1 MQFNKSKVKWVWKK
15 NIYIYFNSSILIILD
30 ISHPP
35 IQPPTSPINL
45 MFRRIHPILSKQ
57 SNALQTLKSGI
68 IFRPLS
74 FITKPTT
81 PTTLR
86 TTPKII
92 SHTLI
97 QSRTLMST
105 KTTNLGPFKFT
116 LQILTGVYCGL
127 LIVSFGLCYLLYSD
141 ANQRQNIPF
150 ELSLDDH
157 INAVMAI
164 NKDDVCESPRHAT
177 KHYRRLLIDLAKQE
191 LGDTT
196 TIDESKFDNR
206 YDVPILSTDFLI
218 HNKSIKFI
226 NFYIDMI
233 LRYSK
238 CLLSKGEL
246 DIAIKMLTR
255 IVVDDDFIFFKLGDA
270 EKLSSSSRVLAKIT
284 PDITKK
290 ISILQRSIDMLIET
304 NKSMQIDND
313 YILLENSK
321 ISDEL
326 INCLNDLA
334 SNLAKLSQ
342 SQSQGQQELLN
353 QSLQIYLSELR
364 SLQTIRLKIE
374 SNQANQA
381 TYPLFNVDRA
391 NLIGMINTIK
401 AHISEIM
408 WVKGHKDKAINF
420 LEQILQELYY
430 DRYSDP
436 KFGPILLNVLNNLEI
451 MYHNLHKPE
460 DVKRCQNLKHD
471 ISIYEIRNRFDIPW
485 YDRVM
490 KRISKTIYLRTPIGL
505 VEKGLRDRFEPRARV
520 KELDEFEDEDDEN
533 RSQWLYPLAK

>member
-1 MQFNKSKVKWVWKK
+1 
-15 NIYIYFNSSILIILD
+15 
-30 ISHPP
+30 
-35 IQPPTSPINL
+35 

-81 PTTLR
+81 LTTLR

-233 LRYSK
+233 L
-238 CLLSKGEL
+238 
-246 DIAIKMLTR
+246 
-255 IVVDDDFIFFKLGDA
+255 
-270 EKLSSSSRVLAKIT
+270 
-284 PDITKK
+284 
-290 ISILQRSIDMLIET
+290 
-304 NKSMQIDND
+304 
-313 YILLENSK
+313 
-321 ISDEL
+321 
-326 INCLNDLA
+326 
-334 SNLAKLSQ
+334 
-342 SQSQGQQELLN
+342 
-353 QSLQIYLSELR
+353 
-364 SLQTIRLKIE
+364 
-374 SNQANQA
+374 
-381 TYPLFNVDRA
+381 
-391 NLIGMINTIK
+391 
-401 AHISEIM
+401 
-408 WVKGHKDKAINF
+408 
-420 LEQILQELYY
+420 
-430 DRYSDP
+430 
-436 KFGPILLNVLNNLEI
+436 
-451 MYHNLHKPE
+451 
-460 DVKRCQNLKHD
+460 
-471 ISIYEIRNRFDIPW
+471 
-485 YDRVM
+485 
-490 KRISKTIYLRTPIGL
+490 
-505 VEKGLRDRFEPRARV
+505 
-520 KELDEFEDEDDEN
+520 
-533 RSQWLYPLAK
+533 

>member
-1 MQFNKSKVKWVWKK
+1 MKIYMKAGKK
-15 NIYIYFNSSILIILD
+15 KKKFLIYQIHTTALSTTYLN
-30 ISHPP
+30 
-35 IQPPTSPINL
+35 PINL
-45 MFRRIHPILSKQ
+45 MFRIRPVLYKS
-57 SNALQTLKSGI
+57 SNVLQTLKPGI
-68 IFRPLS
+68 ISRPFS

-81 PTTLR
+81 TT
-86 TTPKII
+86 TTTTQII
-92 SHTLI
+92 SHRLI
-97 QSRTLMST
+97 QSRNLMST
-105 KTTNLGPFKFT
+105 KTTNLGPVKFT

-127 LIVSFGLCYLLYSD
+127 LIVCFGLCYLLYSD

-164 NKDDVCESPRHAT
+164 NKDDVCEAPRHAT

-191 LGDTT
+191 LEGTTENT

-246 DIAIKMLTR
+246 DVAIKMLTR
-255 IVVDDDFIFFKLGDA
+255 IVNDDFIFFKLGDA

-290 ISILQRSIDMLIET
+290 ISILQRSIEMLTET
-304 NKSMQIDND
+304 NKSMQIDNN

-342 SQSQGQQELLN
+342 QQSNKNKFNPELLN

-408 WVKGHKDKAINF
+408 WVKGHKDKAIN
-420 LEQILQELYY
+420 LSEQILQELYY

-451 MYHNLHKPE
+451 MYNNLRKSN
-460 DVKRCQNLKHD
+460 DIKRCQQLKHD
-471 ISIYEIRNRFDIPW
+471 VSIYEIRKRFDIPW
-485 YDRVM
+485 YERVM

-505 VEKGLRDRFEPRARV
+505 VEKGLRDRFEPRSRV

-533 RSQWLYPLAK
+533 RNQWFYPLAK

>member
-1 MQFNKSKVKWVWKK
+1 MLTK
-15 NIYIYFNSSILIILD
+15 LL
-30 ISHPP
+30 
-35 IQPPTSPINL
+35 L
-45 MFRRIHPILSKQ
+45 M
-57 SNALQTLKSGI
+57 
-68 IFRPLS
+68 
-74 FITKPTT
+74 
-81 PTTLR
+81 
-86 TTPKII
+86 
-92 SHTLI
+92 
-97 QSRTLMST
+97 
-105 KTTNLGPFKFT
+105 
-116 LQILTGVYCGL
+116 
-127 LIVSFGLCYLLYSD
+127 
-141 ANQRQNIPF
+141 
-150 ELSLDDH
+150 
-157 INAVMAI
+157 
-164 NKDDVCESPRHAT
+164 
-177 KHYRRLLIDLAKQE
+177 
-191 LGDTT
+191 
-196 TIDESKFDNR
+196 
-206 YDVPILSTDFLI
+206 
-218 HNKSIKFI
+218 
-226 NFYIDMI
+226 MI
-233 LRYSK
+233 LY
-238 CLLSKGEL
+238 
-246 DIAIKMLTR
+246 
-255 IVVDDDFIFFKLGDA
+255 FFKLGDA
-270 EKLSSSSRVLAKIT
+270 EKLSSSSQYWLKLLLILLKIF
-284 PDITKK
+284 
-290 ISILQRSIDMLIET
+290 ILQRSIDMLIET

-342 SQSQGQQELLN
+342 SQSQGQQKLLN

-471 ISIYEIRNRFDIPW
+471 VSIYEIRNRFDIPW

-490 KRISKTIYLRTPIGL
+490 K
-505 VEKGLRDRFEPRARV
+505 
-520 KELDEFEDEDDEN
+520 N
-533 RSQWLYPLAK
+533 